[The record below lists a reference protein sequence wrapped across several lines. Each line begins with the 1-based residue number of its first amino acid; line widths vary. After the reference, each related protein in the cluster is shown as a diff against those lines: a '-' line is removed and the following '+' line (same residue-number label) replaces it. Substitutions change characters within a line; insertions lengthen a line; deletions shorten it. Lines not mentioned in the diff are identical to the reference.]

1 MLFRACTLSAI
12 CTFYDRFG
20 SYNDYLRDD
29 EGNLLRDESGA
40 MLTRKVDFEPYCL
53 LDLRLAYE
61 RGSVRY
67 YLDATNI
74 SNTRYCDFGGLTMP
88 GCWVNVGVVVT
99 LQPKQ

>member
-1 MLFRACTLSAI
+1 MLSILTVAASTAVNPKDSILIDADTVYRYEL
-12 CTFYDRFG
+12 
-20 SYNDYLRDD
+20 
-29 EGNLLRDESGA
+29 DES
-40 MLTRKVDFEPYCL
+40 L